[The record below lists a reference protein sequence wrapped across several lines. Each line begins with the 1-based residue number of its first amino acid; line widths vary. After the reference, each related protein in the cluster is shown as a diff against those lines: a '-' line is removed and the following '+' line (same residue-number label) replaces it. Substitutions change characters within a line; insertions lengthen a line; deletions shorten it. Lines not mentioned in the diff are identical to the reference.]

1 MNNTS
6 SVLGSALHVACAD
19 NVANRADIVRLLLES
34 GADPNIEAL
43 SDNGLML
50 PGVLCEYIT
59 SNGHKEVL
67 DKDVVDLL
75 LFHGAKVILKT
86 QHRHPLGIYSVLP
99 ILAKHPKVFHR
110 VLQAAEGFDPFM
122 LRRLTNIPE
131 DVKKAIVDVASEPL
145 SLRQISRFSL
155 RRSMQTNL
163 HLKVPQLEIPRS
175 LHSYLLFEIS

>member
-1 MNNTS
+1 
-6 SVLGSALHVACAD
+6 VLGSALHVACAD
-19 NVANRADIVRLLLES
+19 NVANRADIVRVLLES

-67 DKDVVDLL
+67 DQDVVDLL
-75 LFHGAKVILKT
+75 LFHGARVILKT
-86 QHRHPLGIYSVLP
+86 QHRHPLGIYSILP
-99 ILAKHPKVFHR
+99 ILSKHPKVFQR
-110 VLQAAEGFDPFM
+110 VLKAAEGFDPFM
-122 LRRLTNIPE
+122 LRRLSNIPE
-131 DVKKAIVDVASEPL
+131 NDKTMINDISCEPL
-145 SLRQISRFSL
+145 SLRQISRFFL

-163 HLKVPQLEIPRS
+163 HLKVPQLEIPRI